1 MINFNPGIP
10 IIGLYIN
17 SLNSPIIKQI
27 LSDWIQNLKL
37 PKQNK
42 TNKQNSATLK
52 VKGWRKI

>member
-10 IIGLYIN
+10 VIGLYIN